1 MQDRELISDQWK
13 SDRIRSFICSWYHD
27 DEGELGQL
35 YRSAVERDVPVIR
48 QDMRELLRLLLSMQ
62 RPGRILEI
70 GTAVGYSALFMSF
83 CLPEAEITTLELDPV
98 RAKEAREHFQAF
110 GKESVIRLIEG
121 DAAKVLETL
130 PGPYDFA
137 FIDAAKAQYDS
148 YFRLL
153 RRLVHP
159 ETVVVSDN
167 VLQEGSILE
176 SHFSVEKRDRT
187 IHDRMRDYLRMLTA
201 TPGLVTTILD
211 VGDGA
216 AITLI
221 SEEWLKEPEAI

>member
-1 MQDRELISDQWK
+1 MQDIEILSGQMNN
-13 SDRIRSFICSWYHD
+13 DRIRSFICSWYHD

-35 YRSAVERDVPVIR
+35 YRSALSREVPVIR

-62 RPGRILEI
+62 RPKRILEI
-70 GTAVGYSALFMSF
+70 GTAVGYSALFMSS
-83 CLPEAEITTLELDPV
+83 CLSDVEITTLELDPV
-98 RAKEAREHFQAF
+98 RAEEAREHFRYF
-110 GKESVIRLIEG
+110 GKDSVIRLLEG

-130 PGPYDFA
+130 TGSYDFV

-153 RRLVHP
+153 RRLIHP
-159 ETVVVSDN
+159 GTVVVSDN
-167 VLQEGSILE
+167 VLQEGNILE

-187 IHDRMRDYLRMLTA
+187 IHDRMRDYLRMLTD
-201 TPGLVTTILD
+201 TPGLVTSILD

-216 AITLI
+216 AITCI
-221 SEEWLKEPEAI
+221 SEEWMTGSGV

>member
-1 MQDRELISDQWK
+1 MQDRELMSSQWK

-35 YRSAVERDVPVIR
+35 YRSAVSRDVPVIR

-70 GTAVGYSALFMSF
+70 GTAVGYSALFMNS

-130 PGPYDFA
+130 SGPYDFA

-159 ETVVVSDN
+159 GTVVVSDN
-167 VLQEGSILE
+167 VLQEGNILE

-187 IHDRMRDYLRMLTA
+187 IHDRMRNYLRMLTA

-216 AITLI
+216 TITFI
-221 SEEWLKEPEAI
+221 SEEWVKGTEAI

>member
-1 MQDRELISDQWK
+1 MPDRECMKNQGNN
-13 SDRIRSFICSWYHD
+13 DRIRSFICSWYHD

-35 YRSAVERDVPVIR
+35 YWSAVERDVPVIR
-48 QDMRELLRLLLSMQ
+48 QDMRELLKLLLSMQ

-70 GTAVGYSALFMSF
+70 GTAVGYSALFMNS

-110 GKESVIRLIEG
+110 GKGSIIRLVEG

-130 PGPYDFA
+130 SGPYDFV

-159 ETVVVSDN
+159 GTVVVSDN
-167 VLQEGSILE
+167 VLQEGNILE

-216 AITLI
+216 AITFI